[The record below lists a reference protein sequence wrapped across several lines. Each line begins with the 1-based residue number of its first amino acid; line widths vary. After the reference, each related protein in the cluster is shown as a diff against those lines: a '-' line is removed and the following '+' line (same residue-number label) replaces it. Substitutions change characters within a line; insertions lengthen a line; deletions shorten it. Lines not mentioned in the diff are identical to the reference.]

1 MSQMPQTIPAL
12 ISAAAQQHPQRIAIR
27 EEGVELSF
35 AALDALR
42 LQATRAL
49 MSVGIRAGDRVAVWA
64 PNCHEWVAAALAI
77 HSAGAILIPI
87 NTRMKGVEA
96 ADILEQSGA
105 RLLFC
110 VGEFLNDYF
119 PAMLQGPQLQQRTP
133 ALERIVVLGKAHAP
147 DTTWADFLALAEQ
160 TSEAAALERAAAVKP
175 EDLSDIMFTSGTTGR
190 PKGVMTCHG
199 QNIRA
204 FDEWSRCVDLKAEDR
219 YLIINPFFH
228 SFGYKAGWLAALM
241 RGCTIYP
248 LAVFDTDGVL
258 ALIGRE
264 RISFLPGSPTLFLS
278 FLAHPRLREYDLS
291 SLRVAVTGAAAI
303 APSMIHRMR
312 DELGFKIVVTAYGLT
327 ECCGVATS
335 CDRDAD
341 AETIA
346 TTSGRARPGIELRCI
361 AEDGKP
367 VPAGAEGEVVMRG
380 YNVMQGYFNNPEA
393 TRETIDAEGWL
404 HTGDIGILDERG
416 NLRITDRLKD
426 MYIVGGFNCYPAEVE
441 RILTA
446 HPAIAQVAVVGV
458 PDERQGEVG
467 KAYVVLRAG
476 AQLTAAELVAWSRE
490 NMANYKVPRHIEFV
504 AALPTNASGKVL
516 KYQLR

>member
-1 MSQMPQTIPAL
+1 MTSLPQTIPAL
-12 ISAAAQQHPQRIAIR
+12 IAAAAQHHPQRIALR

-42 LQATRAL
+42 LKVARAL
-49 MSVGIRAGDRVAVWA
+49 IATGIQAGDRIALWA
-64 PNCHEWVAAALAI
+64 PNCHEWVAAALGI
-77 HSAGAILIPI
+77 HSTGAILIPV

-119 PAMLQGPQLQQRTP
+119 PAMLQGQNTP
-133 ALERIVVLGKAHAP
+133 TLERIVVLGKVHEG
-147 DTTWADFLALAEQ
+147 DLGWTDFLELAAQ
-160 TSEAAALERAAAVKP
+160 TPEAAALERAAAVKP

-204 FDEWSRCVDLKAEDR
+204 FDEWARCVDLQADDR

-248 LAVFDTDGVL
+248 LAVFDTDSVL
-258 ALIGRE
+258 TLIGRE

-278 FLAHPRLREYDLS
+278 FLAHPKLKDFDLS

-312 DELGFKIVVTAYGLT
+312 DELGFKIIVTAYGLT
-327 ECCGVATS
+327 ECCGVATI
-335 CDRDAD
+335 CDRNAD

-346 TTSGRARPGIELRCI
+346 TTSGRAMPGIELRCI
-361 AEDGKP
+361 DEAGRD

-393 TRETIDAEGWL
+393 TAETIDAEGWL
-404 HTGDIGILDERG
+404 HTGDIGILDANG
-416 NLRITDRLKD
+416 NLKITDRMKD

-467 KAYVVLRAG
+467 KAFVVLRPGATLDAAG
-476 AQLTAAELVAWSRE
+476 LISWARD
-490 NMANYKVPRHIEFV
+490 NMANYKVPRHVEFRD
-504 AALPTNASGKVL
+504 ALPMNASGKVL
-516 KYQLR
+516 KFQLR

>member
-1 MSQMPQTIPAL
+1 MSQLPQTIPGL
-12 ISAAAQQHPQRIAIR
+12 IAAAAQNHPQRIAIR

-35 AALDALR
+35 AALDTLR
-42 LQATRAL
+42 LGAARAL
-49 MSVGIRAGDRVAVWA
+49 MSVGINAGDRVAVWA
-64 PNCHEWVAAALAI
+64 PNCHEWVVAALGI
-77 HSAGAILIPI
+77 HSVGAILIPI

-119 PAMLQGPQLQQRTP
+119 PAMLHGQQTP
-133 ALERIVVLGKAHAP
+133 ALERVVVLGKVRERTPA
-147 DTTWADFLALAEQ
+147 DTSWADFLTLAEQ
-160 TSEAAALERAAAVKP
+160 TPEAAARERAAAVKP

-204 FDEWSRCVDLKAEDR
+204 FDEWSRCVDLQADDR

-248 LAVFDTDGVL
+248 LAVFDTDSVL
-258 ALIGRE
+258 TLIGRE

-278 FLAHPRLREYDLS
+278 FLAHPRLKDFDLS

-327 ECCGVATS
+327 ECCGVATI

-346 TTSGRARPGIELRCI
+346 TTSGRAMPGIELRCI
-361 AEDGKP
+361 GEDGKS
-367 VPAGAEGEVVMRG
+367 VPAGSEGEVVMRG
-380 YNVMQGYFNNPEA
+380 YNVMRGYFNNEEA
-393 TRETIDAEGWL
+393 TREAIDAEGWL
-404 HTGDIGILDERG
+404 HTGDIGILDANG

-446 HPAIAQVAVVGV
+446 HPSIAQLAVIGV

-467 KAYVVLRAG
+467 KAYVVLRPGATLDAAG
-476 AQLTAAELVAWSRE
+476 LVAWSRE
-490 NMANYKVPRHIEFV
+490 NMANYKVPRHVEFV
-504 AALPTNASGKVL
+504 SALPMNASGKVL

>member
-1 MSQMPQTIPAL
+1 MPPMPQTIPAL
-12 ISAAAQQHPQRIAIR
+12 IAAAARQHPQSIAIQ
-27 EEGVELSF
+27 EEGTQLSY

-42 LQATRAL
+42 IEAARAL
-49 MSVGIRAGDRVAVWA
+49 ISVGIQAGDRVALWA
-64 PNCHEWVAAALAI
+64 PNCHEWVAAALGI
-77 HSAGAILIPI
+77 HSSGAILVPI
-87 NTRMKGVEA
+87 NTRMKGTEA

-110 VGEFLNDYF
+110 IGEFLNDYF
-119 PAMLQGPQLQQRTP
+119 PALLHGQKML
-133 ALERIVVLGKAHAP
+133 ALERIVVIGKVRAP
-147 DTTWADFLALAEQ
+147 NLSWQDFLALAGQ
-160 TSEAAALERAAAVKP
+160 TPAAVALERAAAVKP
-175 EDLSDIMFTSGTTGR
+175 DDLSDIMFTSGTTGR

-204 FDEWSRCVDLKAEDR
+204 FDEWSRAVDLQAEDR

-228 SFGYKAGWLAALM
+228 SFGYKAGWMAALM
-241 RGCTIYP
+241 RGCTIFP

-258 ALIGRE
+258 AMIGRD

-278 FLAHPRLREYDLS
+278 MLAHPRLKQYDLS

-303 APSMIHRMR
+303 APSMIRRMLN
-312 DELGFKIVVTAYGLT
+312 ELGFKIVVTAYGLT
-327 ECCGVATS
+327 ECCGVATI

-346 TTSGRARPGIELRCI
+346 TTSGRALPGIELRCVD
-361 AEDGKP
+361 EGGKP
-367 VPAGAEGEVVMRG
+367 VAAGHSGEVVIRG
-380 YNVMQGYFNNPEA
+380 YNVMQGYFNNAEA
-393 TRETIDAEGWL
+393 TRETIDADGWL
-404 HTGDIGILDERG
+404 HTGDIGVLDERG

-441 RILTA
+441 RIMTG
-446 HPAIAQVAVVGV
+446 HPAIAQVAVIGV

-467 KAYVVLRAG
+467 KAFVVLRPG
-476 AQLTAAELVAWSRE
+476 AELSAADLVTWSR
-490 NMANYKVPRHIEFV
+490 NVMANYKVPRHIEFV
-504 AALPTNASGKVL
+504 SALPTNASGKVL

>member
-1 MSQMPQTIPAL
+1 MSQLPQTIPAL
-12 ISAAAQQHPQRIAIR
+12 IKAAALKHPERIAIR
-27 EEGVELSF
+27 EECAELSF

-42 LQATRAL
+42 LKVARAL
-49 MSVGIRAGDRVAVWA
+49 MAAGIEAGDRVALWA
-64 PNCHEWVAAALAI
+64 PNCHEWVAAALGL
-77 HSAGAILIPI
+77 HSAGAVLVPL

-110 VGEFLNDYF
+110 VGEFLNDHF
-119 PAMLQGPQLQQRTP
+119 PTLLKGQNTP
-133 ALERIVVLGKAHAP
+133 ALERIVVLGKTRAG
-147 DTTWADFLALAEQ
+147 DLSWDEFLQQAEHTALADAQ
-160 TSEAAALERAAAVKP
+160 ARADAVQP
-175 EDLSDIMFTSGTTGR
+175 SDLSDIMFTSGTTGR

-204 FDEWSRCVDLKAEDR
+204 FDEWSRCVDLQADDR

-248 LAVFDTDGVL
+248 LAVFDTEGVL
-258 ALIGRE
+258 KMISRE

-278 FLAHPRLREYDLS
+278 FLAHPRLKDFDLS

-327 ECCGVATS
+327 ECCGVATI
-335 CDRDAD
+335 CDRDAA

-346 TTSGRARPGIELRCI
+346 TTSGRAMPGIELRCVD
-361 AEDGKP
+361 ESGKD
-367 VPAGAEGEVVMRG
+367 VPAGSEGEVIMRG
-380 YNVMQGYFNNPEA
+380 YNVMQGYFNNAQA
-393 TRETIDAEGWL
+393 TAETIDKDGWL
-404 HTGDIGILDERG
+404 HTGDIGILDANG
-416 NLRITDRLKD
+416 NLKITDRMKD

-446 HPAIAQVAVVGV
+446 HPAIAQVAVIGV
-458 PDERQGEVG
+458 PDARQGELG
-467 KAYVVLRAG
+467 KAFVVLRPQQ
-476 AQLTAAELVAWSRE
+476 QLTAEELIAWSRD
-490 NMANYKVPRHIEFV
+490 NMANYKVPRSVEFV
-504 AALPTNASGKVL
+504 TALPTNASGKVL
-516 KYQLR
+516 KYQLS

>member
-1 MSQMPQTIPAL
+1 MSQMPQTTPGL
-12 ISAAAQQHPQRIAIR
+12 IAAAAQNYPQRIAIR
-27 EEGVELSF
+27 ETGVELSF
-35 AALDALR
+35 ATLDALR
-42 LQATRAL
+42 IQTARAL
-49 MSVGIRAGDRVAVWA
+49 ISVGINSGDRVAVWA

-77 HSAGAILIPI
+77 HSVGAILIPI

-119 PAMLQGPQLQQRTP
+119 PAMLQGQKTP
-133 ALERIVVLGKAHAP
+133 TLERIVVLGKVHAP
-147 DTTWADFLALAEQ
+147 DTGWADFLALADK
-160 TSEAAALERAAAVKP
+160 TSEAAARERAAAVKP
-175 EDLSDIMFTSGTTGR
+175 DDLSDIMFTSGTTGR

-204 FDEWSRCVDLKAEDR
+204 FDEWSRCVDLQADDR

-248 LAVFDTDGVL
+248 LAVFDTDSVL
-258 ALIGRE
+258 TLIGRE

-278 FLAHPRLREYDLS
+278 FLAHPRLKEFELS
-291 SLRVAVTGAAAI
+291 SLRVAVTGASAI

-312 DELGFKIVVTAYGLT
+312 DELGFKIIVTAYGLT
-327 ECCGVATS
+327 ECCGVATI

-346 TTSGRARPGIELRCI
+346 TTCGRAMPGTELRCI
-361 AEDGKP
+361 DEAGKP
-367 VPAGAEGEVVMRG
+367 VSAGSEGEVVMRG
-380 YNVMQGYFNNPEA
+380 YNVMQGYFNNEEA

-404 HTGDIGILDERG
+404 HTGDIGILDVNG

-446 HPAIAQVAVVGV
+446 HPAIAQVAVIGV

-476 AQLTAAELVAWSRE
+476 AALDAAGLISWSRE
-490 NMANYKVPRHIEFV
+490 NMANYKVPRHVEFV
-504 AALPTNASGKVL
+504 SALPTNASGKVL

>member
-1 MSQMPQTIPAL
+1 MTQLPQTIPAL
-12 ISAAAQQHPQRIAIR
+12 IRAAAEKHPERIAIR
-27 EEGVELSF
+27 EGEFALSF
-35 AALDALR
+35 AVLNALR
-42 LQATRAL
+42 LKVARAL
-49 MSVGIRAGDRVAVWA
+49 MSAGIEAGDRVAIWA
-64 PNCHEWVAAALAI
+64 PNRYEWVAAALGL
-77 HSAGAILIPI
+77 HSVGAVLVPI

-110 VGEFLNDYF
+110 VGQFLNDYF
-119 PAMLQGPQLQQRTP
+119 PAMIRGQHTP
-133 ALERIVVLGKAHAP
+133 ALERVVVLG
-147 DTTWADFLALAEQ
+147 DLQEGDQGWDEFLKLAEH
-160 TSEAAALERAAAVKP
+160 TPEAAALARAAAVTP

-204 FDEWSRCVDLKAEDR
+204 FDEWARCVDLQADDR

-248 LAVFDTDGVL
+248 LAVFDTDSVL
-258 ALIGRE
+258 TLIGRE

-278 FLAHPRLREYDLS
+278 FLAHPKLKDFDLS

-312 DELGFKIVVTAYGLT
+312 SELGFQIVVTAYGLT
-327 ECCGVATS
+327 ECCGVATV
-335 CDRDAD
+335 CERDAD
-341 AETIA
+341 ADTIA
-346 TTSGRARPGIELRCI
+346 NTSGRAMPGIELRCI
-361 AEDGKP
+361 DEAGHD
-367 VPAGAEGEVVMRG
+367 VPAGSEGEVVMRG
-380 YNVMQGYFNNPEA
+380 YNVMQGYFNNPAA
-393 TRETIDAEGWL
+393 TAETIDQDGWL
-404 HTGDIGILDERG
+404 HTGDIGILDANG
-416 NLRITDRLKD
+416 NLKITDRMKD

-446 HPAIAQVAVVGV
+446 HPAIAQVAVIGV

-467 KAYVVLRAG
+467 KAFVVLRAG
-476 AQLTAAELVAWSRE
+476 ASLTAAELISWARD
-490 NMANYKVPRHIEFV
+490 NMANYKVPRHVEFRD
-504 AALPTNASGKVL
+504 ALPMNASGKVL
-516 KYQLR
+516 KFQLS

>member
-1 MSQMPQTIPAL
+1 MSPLPQTIPGL
-12 ISAAAQQHPQRIAIR
+12 IEAAARNHPQRIAIR
-27 EEGVELSF
+27 EAGVELSF
-35 AALDALR
+35 AGLDALR
-42 LQATRAL
+42 LQAARAL
-49 MSVGIRAGDRVAVWA
+49 MSAGIQAGDRVAVWA
-64 PNCHEWVAAALAI
+64 PNCHEWVAAALGI
-77 HSAGAILIPI
+77 HSVGAILIPI

-119 PAMLQGPQLQQRTP
+119 PAMLQGQKLPQ
-133 ALERIVVLGKAHAP
+133 LERIVVLGKSRGS
-147 DTTWADFLALAEQ
+147 DTTWQDFLTLADE
-160 TSEAAALERAAAVKP
+160 TPEATARERAAAVKP

-204 FDEWSRCVDLKAEDR
+204 FDEWARCVDLQADDR

-278 FLAHPRLREYDLS
+278 FLAHPKLKDFDLS

-327 ECCGVATS
+327 ECCGVATI

-346 TTSGRARPGIELRCI
+346 TTSGRALPGIELRCVD
-361 AEDGKP
+361 EEGKD
-367 VPAGAEGEVVMRG
+367 VPAGGEGEVVMRG
-380 YNVMQGYFNNPEA
+380 YNVMQGYFNHPEA
-393 TRETIDAEGWL
+393 TAETIKDGWL
-404 HTGDIGILDERG
+404 HTGDIGILDANG
-416 NLRITDRLKD
+416 NLKITDRMKD

-446 HPAIAQVAVVGV
+446 HPAIAQVAVIGV
-458 PDERQGEVG
+458 PDARQGEVG
-467 KAYVVLRAG
+467 KAYVVLRPDATLDAAG
-476 AQLTAAELVAWSRE
+476 LIAWARD
-490 NMANYKVPRHIEFV
+490 NMANYKVPRHVEIV
-504 AALPTNASGKVL
+504 AALPMNASGKVL

>member
-1 MSQMPQTIPAL
+1 MTSLPQTIPAL
-12 ISAAAQQHPQRIAIR
+12 IAAAAEHHPQRIALR
-27 EEGVELSF
+27 EEAIELSF

-42 LQATRAL
+42 LKVARAIIAT
-49 MSVGIRAGDRVAVWA
+49 GIQAGDRIALWA
-64 PNCHEWVAAALAI
+64 PNCHEWVAAALGI
-77 HSAGAILIPI
+77 HSTGAILIPV

-119 PAMLQGPQLQQRTP
+119 PAMLKGQNTP
-133 ALERIVVLGKAHAP
+133 ALERIVVLGKVHEG
-147 DTTWADFLALAEQ
+147 DLGWADFLELAAQ
-160 TSEAAALERAAAVKP
+160 TPEAAALERASAVKP

-204 FDEWSRCVDLKAEDR
+204 FDEWARCVDLQADDR

-248 LAVFDTDGVL
+248 LAVFDTDSVL
-258 ALIGRE
+258 TLIGRE

-278 FLAHPRLREYDLS
+278 FLAHPKLKDFDLS

-312 DELGFKIVVTAYGLT
+312 DELGFKIIVTAYGLT
-327 ECCGVATS
+327 ECCGVATI
-335 CDRDAD
+335 CDRNAD

-346 TTSGRARPGIELRCI
+346 TTSGRAMPGIELRCI
-361 AEDGKP
+361 DEAGRD

-393 TRETIDAEGWL
+393 TAETIDAEGWL
-404 HTGDIGILDERG
+404 HTGDIGILDANG
-416 NLRITDRLKD
+416 NLKITDRMKD

-441 RILTA
+441 RILTG

-467 KAYVVLRAG
+467 KAFVVLRPGATLDAAG
-476 AQLTAAELVAWSRE
+476 LIAWARD
-490 NMANYKVPRHIEFV
+490 NMANYKVPRHVEFLP
-504 AALPTNASGKVL
+504 ALPMNASGKVL
-516 KYQLR
+516 KFQLR

>member
-1 MSQMPQTIPAL
+1 MSQFPQTIPAL
-12 ISAAAQQHPQRIAIR
+12 IAAAAKEHPTRIAIQ
-27 EEGVELSF
+27 EEGAQLSF
-35 AALDALR
+35 AELDALR
-42 LQATRAL
+42 LRAARAL
-49 MSVGIRAGDRVAVWA
+49 MSVGIRAGDRIAVWA

-110 VGEFLNDYF
+110 VGEFLKDYF
-119 PAMLQGPQLQQRTP
+119 PAMLKGQNTP
-133 ALERIVVLGKAHAP
+133 ALERIVVLGKARTVDSP
-147 DTTWADFLALAEQ
+147 DMTWADFLALAEQ
-160 TSEAAALERAAAVKP
+160 TPEAAALERAAAVKP

-204 FDEWSRCVDLKAEDR
+204 FVEWSRCVDLQAEDR

-248 LAVFDTDGVL
+248 LAVFDTDSVL
-258 ALIGRE
+258 AMIGRE

-278 FLAHPRLREYDLS
+278 FLAHPRLKEFDLS

-327 ECCGVATS
+327 ECCGAATI

-346 TTSGRARPGIELRCI
+346 TTSGRAMPGIELRCI
-361 AEDGKP
+361 DEHGKP
-367 VPAGAEGEVVMRG
+367 VAVGESGEVVMRG
-380 YNVMQGYFNNPEA
+380 YNVMQGYFNNAEA
-393 TRETIDAEGWL
+393 TRETIDADGWL
-404 HTGDIGILDERG
+404 HTGDIGTLDAGG

-458 PDERQGEVG
+458 PDERQGEIG
-467 KAYVVLRAG
+467 KAYVVLRPG
-476 AQLTAAELVAWSRE
+476 AQLSAEELIAWSRS
-490 NMANYKVPRHIEFV
+490 NMANYKVPRHVEFV

-516 KYQLR
+516 KFQLR

>member
-1 MSQMPQTIPAL
+1 MSSLPQTIPGL
-12 ISAAAQQHPQRIAIR
+12 IAAAAQQHPNRIAIR
-27 EEGVELSF
+27 EEGSELSF

-42 LQATRAL
+42 LQVARAL
-49 MSVGIRAGDRVAVWA
+49 MSAGIQAGDRVAVWA
-64 PNCHEWVAAALAI
+64 PNCHEWVAAALGI
-77 HSAGAILIPI
+77 HSVGGILIPI

-119 PAMLQGPQLQQRTP
+119 PSMLKGQNAPQL
-133 ALERIVVLGKAHAP
+133 ERVVVLGKAHAG
-147 DTTWADFLALAEQ
+147 DLTWADFLQQAEQ
-160 TSEAAALERAAAVKP
+160 TTAAAARERAAAVKP

-204 FDEWSRCVDLKAEDR
+204 FDEWARCVDLQADDR

-248 LAVFDTDGVL
+248 LAVFDTEGVL
-258 ALIGRE
+258 QLIGRE

-278 FLAHPRLREYDLS
+278 FLAHPQLKSFDLS

-312 DELGFKIVVTAYGLT
+312 DELGFKIIVTAYGLT
-327 ECCGVATS
+327 ECCGVATI

-346 TTSGRARPGIELRCI
+346 HTSGRAMPGIELRCI
-361 AEDGKP
+361 GEDGQP
-367 VPAGAEGEVVMRG
+367 VAAGAEGEVVMRG
-380 YNVMQGYFNNPEA
+380 YNVMQGYFNNPAA
-393 TRETIDAEGWL
+393 TAESIDQDGWL
-404 HTGDIGILDERG
+404 HTGDIGILDANG
-416 NLRITDRLKD
+416 NLKITDRLKD

-446 HPAIAQVAVVGV
+446 HPAIAQVAVIGV

-467 KAYVVLRAG
+467 KAFVVLRPGASLDAAG
-476 AQLTAAELVAWSRE
+476 LIAWARD
-490 NMANYKVPRHIEFV
+490 NMANYKVPRHVEIV
-504 AALPTNASGKVL
+504 TALPLNASGKVL

>member
-1 MSQMPQTIPAL
+1 MSQMPQTIPGL
-12 ISAAAQQHPQRIAIR
+12 IAAAAQNHPQRIAIR
-27 EEGVELSF
+27 EEGVDLSF

-42 LQATRAL
+42 LQAARAL
-49 MSVGIRAGDRVAVWA
+49 MSVGIQAGDRVAVWA
-64 PNCHEWVAAALAI
+64 PNCHEWVAAALGI
-77 HSAGAILIPI
+77 HSVGAILIPI

-105 RLLFC
+105 RLMFC

-119 PAMLQGPQLQQRTP
+119 PAMLAGQNTPQLEHT
-133 ALERIVVLGKAHAP
+133 VVLGKSRGS
-147 DTTWADFLALAEQ
+147 DTTWADFLKLAEK
-160 TSEAAALERAAAVKP
+160 TPEADARARAAAVKP

-204 FDEWSRCVDLKAEDR
+204 FDEWARCVDLQAEDR

-248 LAVFDTDGVL
+248 LAVFDTEGVL
-258 ALIGRE
+258 TLIGRE

-278 FLAHPRLREYDLS
+278 FLAHPRLKEFDLS

-327 ECCGVATS
+327 ECCGVATI

-346 TTSGRARPGIELRCI
+346 HTSGRAMPGIELRCI
-361 AEDGKP
+361 NEDGQS
-367 VPAGAEGEVVMRG
+367 VPAGTEGEVVMRG

-393 TRETIDAEGWL
+393 TAETIDAEGWL
-404 HTGDIGILDERG
+404 HTGDIGILDANG
-416 NLRITDRLKD
+416 NLKITDRMKD

-446 HPAIAQVAVVGV
+446 HPAIAQVAVIGV

-467 KAYVVLRAG
+467 KACVVLRPD
-476 AQLTAAELVAWSRE
+476 AQLDAAGLISWSRDH
-490 NMANYKVPRHIEFV
+490 MANYKVPRHVEFFT
-504 AALPTNASGKVL
+504 ALPMNASGKVL
-516 KYQLR
+516 KFQLR

>member
-1 MSQMPQTIPAL
+1 MTSLPQTLPGL
-12 ISAAAQQHPQRIAIR
+12 IKAAAQNHPQRIAIR
-27 EEGVELSF
+27 EPGSELSF
-35 AALDALR
+35 AVLDALR
-42 LQATRAL
+42 LQVARAL
-49 MSVGIRAGDRVAVWA
+49 IASGIEAGDRIALWA
-64 PNCHEWVAAALAI
+64 PNCHEWVAAALGI
-77 HSAGAILIPI
+77 HSAGAILIPV

-110 VGEFLNDYF
+110 IGEFLNDYF
-119 PAMLQGPQLQQRTP
+119 PDMIRGQNTP
-133 ALERIVVLGKAHAP
+133 ALERVVVLGKAHAG
-147 DTTWADFLALAEQ
+147 DLGWAEFLRQGEQ
-160 TSEAAALERAAAVKP
+160 TPEAAALERAAAVRP
-175 EDLSDIMFTSGTTGR
+175 EDISDIMFTSGTTGR

-204 FDEWSRCVDLKAEDR
+204 FDEWSRCTDLQADDR

-248 LAVFDTDGVL
+248 LAVFDTDSVL
-258 ALIGRE
+258 TLIGRE

-278 FLAHPRLREYDLS
+278 FLAHPKLKDFDLS

-312 DELGFKIVVTAYGLT
+312 DELGFKVVVTAYGLT
-327 ECCGVATS
+327 ECCGVATI

-346 TTSGRARPGIELRCI
+346 HTSGRAMPGIELRCI
-361 AEDGKP
+361 DEEGKE
-367 VPAGAEGEVVMRG
+367 VPAGSEGEVVMRG

-393 TRETIDAEGWL
+393 TADTIDRDGWL
-404 HTGDIGILDERG
+404 HTGDIGILDAHG
-416 NLRITDRLKD
+416 NLKITDRLKD

-446 HPAIAQVAVVGV
+446 HPAIAQVAVIGV

-467 KAYVVLRAG
+467 KAFVVLRSGATLDAAG
-476 AQLTAAELVAWSRE
+476 LIAWARE
-490 NMANYKVPRHIEFV
+490 NMANYKVPRHV
-504 AALPTNASGKVL
+504 AIVEALPMNASGKVL
-516 KYQLR
+516 KFQLR